1 MNALCISETCTVI
14 LNKKES
20 KLFCKDNIKKKKKKL
35 HLESSV
41 HQCISEA
48 ADSR

>member
-1 MNALCISETCTVI
+1 MLCEISETCTVI
-14 LNKKES
+14 LNKKKS
-20 KLFCKDNIKKKKKKL
+20 KLFCKDNIKKKKKL

-41 HQCISEA
+41 HRCIFEA